1 MKQILCILIL
11 LAATLPATWAQK
23 VKVEARDGKA
33 VIVRKDTTGTETREV
48 AEWKENPRQIL
59 EKELEEANKYLA
71 WLDGKIDKL
80 QEERKGKR
88 QEQRDLQKA
97 IADLDAGLII
107 ETGIPGEK
115 TAAPA
120 PETTPPPKKAETKKK
135 STRKPKKK
143 E

>member
-1 MKQILCILIL
+1 MKHIFILIL

-33 VIVRKDTTGTETREV
+33 VIVRKDTIGTETREV
-48 AEWKENPRQIL
+48 SEWKENPRQIL
-59 EKELEEANKYLA
+59 SKELEEVDKYLA

-97 IADLDAGLII
+97 ISDLDAGLIR

-115 TAAPA
+115 TAVPA
-120 PETTPPPKKAETKKK
+120 PEQTPAPKQPAPKKK
-135 STRKPKKK
+135 STRKPKTKK

>member
-1 MKQILCILIL
+1 MKHILILIL
-11 LAATLPATWAQK
+11 LAATLPAWAQK

-59 EKELEEANKYLA
+59 SKELEEVEKYLA
-71 WLDGKIDKL
+71 WLDGKIDRL
-80 QEERKGKR
+80 QDERKGKR

-97 IADLDAGLII
+97 IADLDAGLIR

-120 PETTPPPKKAETKKK
+120 PEQTPPPKKPAQKKK
-135 STRKPKKK
+135 STRKPKTKK